1 MSTSVTTRRAVRP
14 RTVALWVVQVVLS
27 ALFVT
32 AALPKL
38 SGDPAMVDMFAAIGA
53 GQWLRY
59 LVGTL
64 ELAGAIGVLIPR
76 LCRPAALGLV
86 ALMVG
91 ASATNLFVFEAS
103 PAIPLAYLAVAGVV
117 AWFRRPAR

>member
-1 MSTSVTTRRAVRP
+1 MSTSVTTRRTVRP
-14 RTVALWVVQVVLS
+14 RTVALWMLQGVLA
-27 ALFVT
+27 ALFAT

-38 SGDPAMVDMFAAIGA
+38 SGDPALVDMFARIGV

-64 ELAGAIGVLIPR
+64 ELAGAIGVLVPR

-91 ASATNLFVFEAS
+91 ASATNLFVLGES
-103 PAIPLAYLAVAGVV
+103 PAIPLVYLAVAGAVV
-117 AWFRRPAR
+117 WFRRPAR